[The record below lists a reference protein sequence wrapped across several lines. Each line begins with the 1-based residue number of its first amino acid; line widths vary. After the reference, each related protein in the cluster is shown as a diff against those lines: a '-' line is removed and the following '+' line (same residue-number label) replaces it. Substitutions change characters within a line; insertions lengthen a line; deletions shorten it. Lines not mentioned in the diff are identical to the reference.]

1 MSLSQ
6 VPAVVFKKINV
17 KLLRIIRAPA
27 RLPPSLQYGLYQ
39 CLRQFYHKFT
49 GKVYR

>member
-1 MSLSQ
+1 MNPIK
-6 VPAVVFKKINV
+6 VPAVVTKKIII